1 MDGKNNRSSV
11 IIGTLLLATG
21 ILALLGQIFGQG
33 NSGLLWPII
42 IIGFG
47 LAFLVGMLLGGR
59 SFGALAVPGSII
71 TGIGLIL
78 FIQNFFSIWETWS
91 YTWTLILCFV
101 GIGLYIYGL
110 WSNLPDLRSSG
121 LKIAQVGLIL
131 FLIFGILFEG
141 VFAISGITQPVSG
154 LLWPIVLIVL
164 GLGMLVIRSYR
175 LLRKRE
181 QEIHSDVNLFWPV
194 IFIGA
199 GLLWISVKL
208 NYVTSDQV
216 NSLISLWPVLI
227 VAAGVNLLLGR
238 RMQWINLLFG
248 AAVVVGMFYMVFNS
262 ERLGISSRSPWGML
276 GFQINSEAPVT
287 EWISGSGNIVEVT
300 RQVKNVNEVRLYG
313 SGELE
318 IIQGSTPS
326 LIIKAE
332 DNLIPYIL
340 TEENNGRLTIKIK
353 EGVGFSST
361 QPIHYQLTVK
371 DIREIDASG
380 SAEINSNN
388 LETDTLE
395 INLSGYG
402 NVTLNNLKVEKLNLS
417 ISGSGN
423 MEASGFVNEMD
434 ISISGAGGFT
444 GPELR
449 ADEVKVNISGIGR
462 AVVWAVNRLK
472 PEISGVGSVSYYGD
486 PVVVENTSGLANVN
500 RIGSK

>member
-1 MDGKNNRSSV
+1 MDVKNNRSSM

-33 NSGLLWPII
+33 GRGLLWPVI

-47 LAFLVGMLLGGR
+47 MAFFVGMLLGGR
-59 SFGALAVPGSII
+59 SFGPLAVPGSII

-91 YTWTLILCFV
+91 YTWALIVCFV
-101 GIGLYIYGL
+101 GIGLFIYGS
-110 WSNLPDLRSSG
+110 WSDLPDLRGSG

-164 GLGMLVIRSYR
+164 GLGMLVIRTAR
-175 LLRKRE
+175 LLRRQE
-181 QEIHSDVNLFWPV
+181 QDIHSDVNLFWPV

-199 GLLWISVKL
+199 GLLWIL
-208 NYVTSDQV
+208 ARIQYVTVEQI

-227 VAAGVNLLLGR
+227 VAAGVNILLGR

-248 AAVVVGMFYMVFNS
+248 AAVVVGMFYVVFNG

-276 GFQINSEAPVT
+276 GFQINSESPVT
-287 EWISGSGNIVEVT
+287 EWITGSGNIAETT
-300 RQVKNVNEVRLYG
+300 RQIKNVNEVQLLG

-318 IIQGSTPS
+318 IIQGNTPS

-340 TEENNGRLTIKIK
+340 TEENGGRLTIKIK
-353 EGVGFSST
+353 KGVGFSNN

-380 SAEINSNN
+380 SAAIKSNN
-388 LETDTLE
+388 LETDSLE

-402 NVTLNNLKVEKLNLS
+402 TGNLNNVKVEKLNLS

-423 MEASGFVNEMD
+423 MEASGDVNQLH

-449 ADEVKVNISGIGR
+449 ADEVTVNISGIGR
-462 AVVWAVNRLK
+462 AVVWAVNRLE

-486 PVVVENTSGLANVN
+486 PVVVEKSSGLANVN
-500 RIGSK
+500 KIGSK